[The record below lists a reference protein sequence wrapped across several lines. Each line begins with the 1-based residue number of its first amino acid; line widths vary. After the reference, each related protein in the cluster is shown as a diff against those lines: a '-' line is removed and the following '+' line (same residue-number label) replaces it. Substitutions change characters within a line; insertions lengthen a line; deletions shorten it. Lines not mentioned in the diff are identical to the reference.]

1 MALKTAGRAGISPFI
16 AMEVLAAANKRQETH
31 GDVVHL
37 EVGEPAAGAP
47 ARVLEAARAALANER
62 MGYTEALGL
71 PRLRE
76 RIAEHYR
83 LRYGVTVDPSSVV
96 VTTGAS
102 GAFLLSFLAAF
113 DHGDR
118 VALAEPGY
126 PAYRNILS
134 ALGLEVVALPVE
146 ADTRYQPTA
155 AVLDRLGA
163 SIDGLILASPSNPT
177 GTMLPPSALAELVAY
192 CRDKGIRLI
201 SDEIYHGITYD
212 EPAATVLAYDRD
224 CVVVNSFSKYFA
236 MTGWRLGWMI
246 LPPDLLAAVERLTQN
261 FYISPPT
268 LPQHAAIAAF
278 DCYEELDAYV
288 ELYGRNRAL
297 LLEKLPK
304 AGFDR
309 LAPADGAFYVY
320 ADISRHSGDSRDFCK
335 RMLNEIG
342 VAATPGVDFDP
353 ARGHAFVRFS
363 FAGSEA
369 DVATAADR
377 LIAWKG

>member
-31 GDVVHL
+31 GDVLHL

-47 ARVLEAARAALANER
+47 PAVLDAARSALSSER

-76 RIAEHYR
+76 RIAAHYR
-83 LRYGVTVDPSSVV
+83 LRYGVEVDPGRVV

-134 ALGLEVVALPVE
+134 ALGLDVVALPVE

-155 AVLDRLGA
+155 AVLDRLDA
-163 SIDGLILASPSNPT
+163 PVDGLILASPSNPT
-177 GTMLPPSALAELVAY
+177 GTMLPPPALAELVAN
-192 CRDKGIRLI
+192 CRDRGIRLI

-212 EPAATVLAYDRD
+212 EPAATVLAYDSD

-246 LPPDLLAAVERLTQN
+246 LPPDLLSAVERLTQN

-278 DCYEELDAYV
+278 DCYDELDAYV
-288 ELYGRNRAL
+288 QLYGRNRAL
-297 LLEKLPK
+297 LLDRLPK
-304 AGFDR
+304 AGLDR

-320 ADISRHSGDSRDFCK
+320 ADVSRHSNDSRDFCK

-369 DVATAADR
+369 DVATAAER
-377 LIAWKG
+377 LIAWRG